1 MREARTVPNLGPSM
15 ARHLPPLNPLRAF
28 EVAAR
33 HASFTRAADELCVT
47 PSAVSHQVK
56 TLEEH
61 LGVVLFTREAKS
73 LSLTAAGR
81 AYLPAVRQA
90 FHVLSDATRQL
101 RAQLTPTLRVDIPPT
116 FAAKWLIPR
125 MDRFV
130 KAHPEIDLRVSTVSD
145 APDFERD
152 EYDVAIRFGSGVY
165 PGLHVEPCLS
175 VAVFPVCSPRLM
187 AGEHPLRHPSDL
199 KHHMLLHDG
208 SVYQDGSNPH
218 WSAWLRHAGV
228 EDVDASRGLSFSPSH
243 LVINAAIDGLGVALT
258 KDRWVEL
265 DLAAGRL
272 VRPFDI
278 ALPVAYGYFMVF
290 PEDRA
295 QDVRVATFIDWIRA
309 EAAAPHP
316 SARHD

>member
-1 MREARTVPNLGPSM
+1 M

-90 FHVLSDATRQL
+90 FGVLSDATRQL

-125 MDRFV
+125 MDGFI

-145 APDFERD
+145 VPDFARD
-152 EYDVAIRFGSGVY
+152 EFDVAIRFGSGVY

-175 VAVFPVCSPRLM
+175 VQVFPVCSPRLM
-187 AGEHPLRHPSDL
+187 AGEHPLRHPADL
-199 KHHMLLHDG
+199 KHHTLLHDG

-218 WSAWLRHAGV
+218 WSEWLRHAGV
-228 EDVDASRGLSFSPSH
+228 EDIDASRGLSFSPSH

-272 VRPFDI
+272 VRPFGI
-278 ALPVAYGYFMVF
+278 SLPVAYGYYMVF
-290 PEDRA
+290 PPDRA

-309 EAAAPHP
+309 EAALPGAA
-316 SARHD
+316 SQAAGSGGD